1 MKNTFA
7 DLNNHLFE
15 QMERLNDDDLNNE
28 ELDKEIKRAKAM
40 TDVSSQIIENAALG
54 LSAEKLRAEYGNREI
69 TSSWNV
75 GDIKN
80 EQKAFDNRA
89 GYLPYDR

>member
-1 MKNTFA
+1 MKNTLA

-15 QMERLNDDDLNNE
+15 QMERLNDDDLNSD

-69 TSSWNV
+69 H
-75 GDIKN
+75 
-80 EQKAFDNRA
+80 
-89 GYLPYDR
+89 LPGMLENKK

>member
-1 MKNTFA
+1 MTSCIQKGKERSREMKNTLA

-54 LSAEKLRAEYGNREI
+54 LSA
-69 TSSWNV
+69 
-75 GDIKN
+75 
-80 EQKAFDNRA
+80 
-89 GYLPYDR
+89 

>member
-1 MKNTFA
+1 MKNTLA

-15 QMERLNDDDLNNE
+15 QMERLNDDELNSD

-69 TSSWNV
+69 H
-75 GDIKN
+75 
-80 EQKAFDNRA
+80 
-89 GYLPYDR
+89 LPGMLENKK

>member
-1 MKNTFA
+1 MKNTLA

-54 LSAEKLRAEYGNREI
+54 LSAEKFRAQYGNREI
-69 TSSWNV
+69 H
-75 GDIKN
+75 
-80 EQKAFDNRA
+80 
-89 GYLPYDR
+89 LPGVLENKK